1 MMTRAIVL
9 VRPLLVLRGARCRE
23 RQRTCQIEDEANQ
36 PQHGNDRQCWFL
48 STNAKPLHTLCVA
61 ARKSHTA
68 FGSNMYVQVDA
79 QPLESEDMDNAFVN
93 ETTVHGTPSAGAAGA
108 SASHLIQS
116 DDSET
121 DEELPQSPPPDP
133 PCSEEEEEKPLQD
146 VKPQP
151 PRVPTRMSAGAQNA
165 AASAGAK
172 ATAGSPK
179 PPTWATR
186 KVPSWAS
193 SEEAGNDVPLAYGER
208 APEAPFVLAE
218 HALRA
223 AEEVRLAGNDAFF
236 ASRFE
241 EAQQLYKV
249 AGRHL
254 ESATDLENPVDLAVP
269 GYAARKLECTEKSK
283 LNLAACRIKLGD
295 YVGCIAAC
303 NEILHVAPH
312 SVKAL
317 YRCGM
322 AHMLMQDYE
331 TARTLLAR
339 ASSMEPSERAIQQAV
354 RECATKQREA
364 ETGMRDMAKNMFSGK
379 PLSPPKAKAI
389 PPSK

>member
-1 MMTRAIVL
+1 
-9 VRPLLVLRGARCRE
+9 
-23 RQRTCQIEDEANQ
+23 
-36 PQHGNDRQCWFL
+36 
-48 STNAKPLHTLCVA
+48 
-61 ARKSHTA
+61 
-68 FGSNMYVQVDA
+68 MYVQVDA
-79 QPLESEDMDNAFVN
+79 RAVESEDMDTAFVN
-93 ETTVHGTPSAGAAGA
+93 DTAVHGTPRTAEKSGF

-121 DEELPQSPPPDP
+121 DEELGPASPAPPFE
-133 PCSEEEEEKPLQD
+133 CAEKEEEKPMLD
-146 VKPQP
+146 VKPPP
-151 PRVPTRMSAGAQNA
+151 PRVPTRMSAGAA
-165 AASAGAK
+165 DAASSSGAK
-172 ATAGSPK
+172 GSSRAPP
-179 PPTWATR
+179 PPTWAAPCVGGNAAER
-186 KVPSWAS
+186 A
-193 SEEAGNDVPLAYGER
+193 AGNCEPLAYGER
-208 APEAPFVLAE
+208 AAGALFVLAE

-236 ASRFE
+236 AGRFE
-241 EAQQLYKV
+241 EAQELYKV

-254 ESATDLENPVDLAVP
+254 KSATGLENPIDLAVP

-295 YVGCIAAC
+295 YIGCIAAC
-303 NEILHVAPH
+303 NEILNVAPN

-331 TARTLLAR
+331 SARTLLSR

-379 PLSPPKAKAI
+379 PLSPPKAKPS
-389 PPSK
+389 PPAGVCVCACTYVSGQGPTSCNCVFV